1 VININKM
8 AETNINK
15 TQFKAPRFHG
25 LVPLM
30 LFLILLVIVMI
41 VIKLI
46 LK

>member
-1 VININKM
+1 MTVIKIP
-8 AETNINK
+8 K

-30 LFLILLVIVMI
+30 LFLILMVIAMI

>member
-1 VININKM
+1 M
-8 AETNINK
+8 AATKTLK
-15 TQFKAPRFHG
+15 TQTKAPKFHG

-30 LFLILLVIVMI
+30 LFLILLVIAMI